1 MKFLFAILLISSC
14 ISAQITNVSSGKIV
28 RLNNV
33 QSKYVDERNVDIWLP
48 NNYSNKEKY
57 AVIYMHDGQMLFDA
71 QNTWNKQAWEM
82 DETASKLINNPNLKK
97 FIIVGIWNISKNR
110 HSEYFPQNPFEDLN
124 EQQKEVVTQKLINKG
139 KINSQFI
146 PNSNN
151 YLKFIVT
158 ELKPYIDK
166 NYATIPNSKNTFIA
180 GSSMGGL
187 ISIYA
192 ICQYPN
198 VFGGAACL
206 SSHWPGIFDS
216 DNNPIPETFYS
227 YLKNNLP
234 NPKSHKI
241 YFDYGNQTLDA
252 LYPPLQKEVD
262 KIMVQKGFN
271 SNNWITKFFPGK
283 DHSENAW
290 AERIH
295 IPLEFLLKK

>member
-48 NNYSNKEKY
+48 NDYSNKEKY

-241 YFDYGNQTLDA
+241 YFDYGDQTLDA

-262 KIMVQKGFN
+262 KIMIQKGFN
-271 SNNWITKFFPGK
+271 SKNWITKFFPGK